1 MSYPNSAANA
11 DAVLAGTLGGMCSGQ
26 LSTDGVQADYLPYIA
41 PAVATAVTVDG
52 LVGVTSA
59 PPPLV
64 AQSNIIA
71 ELCYAA
77 WDGRN
82 PASGTA
88 GEDATEIEASLSG
101 GLPEGVLGAFTESL
115 VFLGAGTT
123 GNTPSNLNAAF
134 AGALGAML
142 DGAVNTDSTAADY
155 ALVAS
160 AAYSAAVAVDGA
172 IGVDGSASVIRENMV
187 CEVTFAWLKQKGLQA
202 AGTTSDEIAALAA
215 EMAPLGTAIA
225 QYWSFAVDAMVT
237 PADIVPPSG
246 GVPASAN
253 VWNAAFCGGF
263 GGILTGQTVA
273 GETIPSGPI
282 DFYVSAAASF
292 AYAIDAALAAYES
305 GRITVSTVAQENI
318 LRHICRAWMTGR
330 NPPDNTTATTIASYD
345 DIANGIVAYFAE
357 IIDASI
363 IQ

>member
-41 PAVATAVTVDG
+41 PAVATATTVDG

-88 GEDATEIEASLSG
+88 GEDAAEIEASLSG

-115 VFLGAGTT
+115 AFLGAGTAGST
-123 GNTPSNLNAAF
+123 AANLNAAF

-142 DGAVNTDSTAADY
+142 DGDWRAKLY
-155 ALVAS
+155 AGDHITSRARRS
-160 AAYSAAVAVDGA
+160 P
-172 IGVDGSASVIRENMV
+172 EN
-187 CEVTFAWLKQKGLQA
+187 CQRA
-202 AGTTSDEIAALAA
+202 AG
-215 EMAPLGTAIA
+215 GKK
-225 QYWSFAVDAMVT
+225 F
-237 PADIVPPSG
+237 
-246 GVPASAN
+246 
-253 VWNAAFCGGF
+253 
-263 GGILTGQTVA
+263 
-273 GETIPSGPI
+273 
-282 DFYVSAAASF
+282 
-292 AYAIDAALAAYES
+292 
-305 GRITVSTVAQENI
+305 R
-318 LRHICRAWMTGR
+318 
-330 NPPDNTTATTIASYD
+330 
-345 DIANGIVAYFAE
+345 
-357 IIDASI
+357 
-363 IQ
+363 